1 MNIPFRIQKHFCT
14 NWKTFDP
21 ENYFKNRLGNV
32 YNMVNENEKKNVSP
46 CLKWR
51 GAREPKLKNW
61 LQ

>member
-1 MNIPFRIQKHFCT
+1 MDIPFRIQKHFCT

-51 GAREPKLKNW
+51 GAREP
-61 LQ
+61 